1 MTRNG
6 QAVNYRGNDAAALT
20 MLVEMFDTQNAH
32 QAGTAAGP
40 RAASIRGD
48 AKGYPVLAARAKRMR
63 GWPHA
68 ALLVCCLAI
77 TPGASGQP
85 AGDAEAQAR
94 TIVEK
99 ADEVRF
105 PREPFEV
112 NVTITSTLED
122 GAIEARKYRILSK
135 GNQNTIVSALEPA
148 SERGQAMLMKG
159 RDLWIFMPTISQPVR
174 LSLAQRL
181 TGQVA
186 NGDLARVN
194 FTGDYVPTLLRTE
207 TIDGEPTHVLEL
219 KAAERG
225 VTYHRVLYWVR
236 EKGNR
241 PYKAQFFSVSDN
253 LLKTCLYE
261 DYRQLAGRLR
271 PSRLVMED
279 ALRKDEK
286 SVLEYREMRM
296 RDLPDKMFTKD
307 YLKHLD

>member
-1 MTRNG
+1 
-6 QAVNYRGNDAAALT
+6 
-20 MLVEMFDTQNAH
+20 MLVEMLDTQKAH

-40 RAASIRGD
+40 RAASVRGD
-48 AKGYPVLAARAKRMR
+48 ARGYRVLAACAKRIGALPR
-63 GWPHA
+63 A
-68 ALLVCCLAI
+68 AILMCCLAV
-77 TPGASGQP
+77 TAPVPAQP
-85 AGDAEAQAR
+85 AAGTEAQAK

-105 PREPFEV
+105 PRDAFEV
-112 NVTITSTLED
+112 NVAITSTLED
-122 GAIEARKYRILSK
+122 GVTEARKYRILSK
-135 GNQNTIVSALEPA
+135 GNQNTIVQTIEPA
-148 SERGQAMLMKG
+148 TDRGQALLMKN
-159 RDLWIFMPTISQPVR
+159 RDLWIFMPSIAQPVR
-174 LSLAQRL
+174 LSLSQRL

-194 FTGDYVPTLLRTE
+194 FAGDYTPALLRTE
-207 TIDGEPTHVLEL
+207 TVDGEPTHVLEL
-219 KAAERG
+219 KAVDRS
-225 VTYHRVLYWVR
+225 VTYNRVLYWVR

-241 PYKAQFFSVSDN
+241 PHKAEFYSLSDN

-261 DYRQLAGRLR
+261 DYRQLGGRMR

>member
-1 MTRNG
+1 
-6 QAVNYRGNDAAALT
+6 
-20 MLVEMFDTQNAH
+20 MLVEMLDTQNAH

-40 RAASIRGD
+40 RAASILGD
-48 AKGYPVLAARAKRMR
+48 AEGYPVLAARAKRMR
-63 GWPHA
+63 ALPHA

-77 TPGASGQP
+77 TPAASAQP
-85 AGDAEAQAR
+85 APDSEAQAR
-94 TIVEK
+94 AIVEK

-122 GAIEARKYRILSK
+122 GAVEGRKYRILSK

-159 RDLWIFMPTISQPVR
+159 RDLWIFMPSISQPVR

-207 TIDGEPTHVLEL
+207 TVDGEATHVLEL
-219 KAAERG
+219 KAAERS
-225 VTYHRVLYWVR
+225 VTYHRVVYWVR
-236 EKGNR
+236 VKDNR
-241 PYKAQFFSVSDN
+241 PYKAQFYSVSNN

-261 DYRQLAGRLR
+261 DYRQLAGRMR